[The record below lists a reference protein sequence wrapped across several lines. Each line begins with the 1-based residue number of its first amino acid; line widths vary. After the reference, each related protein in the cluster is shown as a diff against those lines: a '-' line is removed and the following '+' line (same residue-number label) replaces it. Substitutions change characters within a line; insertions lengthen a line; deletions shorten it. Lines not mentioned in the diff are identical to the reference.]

1 MLVAEAGHGRPAAGV
16 DVAPAR
22 PVDQVDAFAADGAR
36 VRVVDL
42 SMQ

>member
-22 PVDQVDAFAADGAR
+22 RVDQMDALAADGAR
-36 VRVVDL
+36 IRVMDL
-42 SMQ
+42 PMQ